1 MTETEWATCKNPKI
15 MLAFLAEQRN
25 ASERQ
30 CRLFSCACC
39 RCVWHLL
46 SSDQARTAVEV
57 AELHADGL
65 AGDEELEE
73 AQEAAAKLPSLSGVV
88 AKWASS
94 CVAHSGAMLVVDA
107 AGQLA
112 ASPPDQEYD
121 PARWTDETLKQ
132 CELLRDIFG
141 PRPFR
146 TVVVAPAWLTTEVR
160 ALAQAIYEARSF
172 DRMTELGQAL
182 YRAAC
187 ADRDILHH
195 CLWKGKHARG
205 CWVIDLLLEKESG
218 KVSDSSGESGPER

>member
-1 MTETEWATCKNPKI
+1 MSAILVAVDGPQAGDW
-15 MLAFLAEQRN
+15 LAALRDNAKTREVLAWPLRSDDISRVTF
-25 ASERQ
+25 A
-30 CRLFSCACC
+30 
-39 RCVWHLL
+39 CVWHLL

-121 PARWTDETLKQ
+121 PARWTAETAARQ
-132 CELLRDIFG
+132 ATEAPEATTG
-141 PRPFR
+141 E
-146 TVVVAPAWLTTEVR
+146 TAPATGDR
-160 ALAQAIYEARSF
+160 ARTRPRGTGHLI
-172 DRMTELGQAL
+172 DPP
-182 YRAAC
+182 
-187 ADRDILHH
+187 RD
-195 CLWKGKHARG
+195 G
-205 CWVIDLLLEKESG
+205 
-218 KVSDSSGESGPER
+218 